1 MAKTN
6 TIPDDLILLD
16 NKLVWCK
23 NAKAGSS
30 SMYFSVLPF
39 IFGNGVGCQW
49 HKKCRCYGHNN
60 CPFSAWRLFTGDNTT
75 RQAVMRAP
83 SFLIIRNPWDRLR
96 STYVDRILVKK
107 MVPTKLRKKLHPI
120 SFVEFVEHIEKYP
133 TADIHW
139 MPHSDR
145 CLSVAKDLGG
155 KIFHYN
161 HLVKIEDGLFEQVK
175 KIFGWYGLPF
185 PEDAA
190 PKNVNNETR
199 RKAHNKD
206 EEMREFYL
214 EAATQKN
221 VSMEALV
228 EKVGKIYHLDVGL
241 GRYTFLW

>member
-6 TIPDDLILLD
+6 TIPGDLILLD
-16 NKLVWCK
+16 NKLLWCK

-60 CPFSAWRLFTGDNTT
+60 C
-75 RQAVMRAP
+75 
-83 SFLIIRNPWDRLR
+83 
-96 STYVDRILVKK
+96 
-107 MVPTKLRKKLHPI
+107 
-120 SFVEFVEHIEKYP
+120 
-133 TADIHW
+133 
-139 MPHSDR
+139 
-145 CLSVAKDLGG
+145 
-155 KIFHYN
+155 
-161 HLVKIEDGLFEQVK
+161 
-175 KIFGWYGLPF
+175 WYDFPF

-190 PKNVNNETR
+190 PNNVNNETR
-199 RKAHNKD
+199 KKAHNKD

-241 GRYTFLW
+241 GRYTFPW